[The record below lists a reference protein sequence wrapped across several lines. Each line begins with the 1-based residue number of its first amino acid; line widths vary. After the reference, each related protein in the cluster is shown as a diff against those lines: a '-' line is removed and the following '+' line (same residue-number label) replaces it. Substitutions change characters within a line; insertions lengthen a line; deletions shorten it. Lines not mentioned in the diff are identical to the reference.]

1 MTIGA
6 DGSFDKG
13 GIGIVRFVF
22 EARIHQM
29 RWHSPPAQSQLY
41 SGGNQSLDFIF
52 CICILSAKR
61 SKMGSSKNRGIKV
74 FRSQQP
80 QMDCCYKHSCSKR
93 QLQGL
98 GIAATLFAR
107 VWLAAYFE
115 FSVAHFSI
123 SVPCKLLEMFFYP
136 QCNSPSRR
144 IAATNPMGPPGSYG
158 SMDMN
163 KLLARCTTH
172 NWVWILAHSW
182 PTPLVWLMLSWQLQP
197 GWNS

>member
-1 MTIGA
+1 MCLRRGSIKCA
-6 DGSFDKG
+6 DTCHLLKVNCILVKISVCFFK
-13 GIGIVRFVF
+13 
-22 EARIHQM
+22 
-29 RWHSPPAQSQLY
+29 
-41 SGGNQSLDFIF
+41 F

-115 FSVAHFSI
+115 FSLAHFSI

-136 QCNSPSRR
+136 QRNSPSCR

-172 NWVWILAHSW
+172 N
-182 PTPLVWLMLSWQLQP
+182 
-197 GWNS
+197 

>member
-29 RWHSPPAQSQLY
+29 CWHLPPAQSQLY

-115 FSVAHFSI
+115 FSLAHFSI
-123 SVPCKLLEMFFYP
+123 SVPCKLLEIFF
-136 QCNSPSRR
+136 
-144 IAATNPMGPPGSYG
+144 
-158 SMDMN
+158 
-163 KLLARCTTH
+163 TH
-172 NWVWILAHSW
+172 NVIHHHVALRQ
-182 PTPLVWLMLSWQLQP
+182 PTPWGLACELWLDGHEQTFSALHNSQLSLNFGSLLTHSP
-197 GWNS
+197 GVTHA